1 MRAERNAA
9 GTIKMYSAGVHAF
22 LRWCAKTG
30 TEPQLSK
37 ATAHALVADLLKG
50 GAEGPTA
57 HARLKGLR
65 RFSAWLVA
73 EGRSSGTSWT
83 GCVRRPS
90 TARWSTRSVTTS
102 CACLSKRAR
111 AGGSRTA
118 GKKPLC
124 ASWPRRGRGS
134 RGGAADRRR
143 GLDRG
148 RVIIRRGKGGK
159 GRVVPIGP
167 QTEMAIDRYLR
178 ARRSHRLAS
187 AGPLWVGASGK
198 TFDYYGLD
206 GMLKSRAQAAGIE
219 GFDAH
224 VLRHTFA
231 TRWKAAQGSDDGLMA
246 VAGWSSHT
254 MIDRYARAAMA
265 QRAAEEARALGLGNL

>member
-1 MRAERNAA
+1 LRAERNAA

-37 ATAHALVADLLKG
+37 ATAQAFVADLLKG

-57 HARLKGLR
+57 HAGLKGLR

-118 GKKPLC
+118 GDE
-124 ASWPRRGRGS
+124 AIVRFVAETGA
-134 RGGAADRRR
+134 GAAEV
-143 GLDRG
+143 GL
-148 RVIIRRGKGGK
+148 
-159 GRVVPIGP
+159 
-167 QTEMAIDRYLR
+167 QTADVD
-178 ARRSHRLAS
+178 
-187 AGPLWVGASGK
+187 W
-198 TFDYYGLD
+198 T
-206 GMLKSRAQAAGIE
+206 AAG
-219 GFDAH
+219 
-224 VLRHTFA
+224 
-231 TRWKAAQGSDDGLMA
+231 
-246 VAGWSSHT
+246 
-254 MIDRYARAAMA
+254 
-265 QRAAEEARALGLGNL
+265 